1 MTAIHHLT
9 APLTE
14 SELCTRIY
22 RGELLVFREF
32 QAMARLTERLRSCC
46 DQYLGKDPYQAH
58 RSMSYDAIEQAVDE
72 LGVLL
77 KKDVEVAADWR
88 QVMLDVGVH
97 LESTFGDGIVI
108 RVQPPANAHSG
119 RRTQPLNAHRDSWG
133 SNLAPQINWW
143 APLYETTPERT
154 LALFPGKFSQ
164 MVENNSADWNFK
176 EMVRAIRQGGKSEYP
191 LLPTATIAPN
201 WEEALIISLLPG
213 DLLCFSGAHLH
224 ASVPNTTEL
233 TRLSFET
240 RTVNQPDLTAGHGA
254 PNVDG
259 AAPFATPHIFKNL
272 ENGQRLGELV
282 VVGR

>member
-1 MTAIHHLT
+1 MTAIYHLT

-22 RGELLVFREF
+22 RGELLVFRGF
-32 QAMARLTERLRSCC
+32 QAMARLTERLRSHCI
-46 DQYLGKDPYQAH
+46 QHLGNDPCQSH
-58 RSMSYDAIEQAVDE
+58 SSMSRDEIEQVVDE
-72 LGVLL
+72 LRDLL
-77 KKDVEVAADWR
+77 KRDVEVAADWR
-88 QVMLDVGVH
+88 QVMLDLGVQ
-97 LESTFGDGIVI
+97 LETTFGDGIVI
-108 RVQPPANAHSG
+108 RVQPPTNAHSG
-119 RRTQPLNAHRDSWG
+119 RRTQPLKAHRDTWG

-154 LALFPGKFSQ
+154 LALFPSLFSQ

-176 EMVRAIRQGGKSEYP
+176 EMVRAIRQVGKSDYP
-191 LLPTATIAPN
+191 LLPTAINVPN

-240 RTVNQPDLTAGHGA
+240 RTVNQQDLAADHGA
-254 PNVDG
+254 PNLDG
-259 AAPFATPHIFKNL
+259 AAPFATPHIFRNL
-272 ENGQRLGELV
+272 ENGQPLGELV
-282 VVGR
+282 VVGG